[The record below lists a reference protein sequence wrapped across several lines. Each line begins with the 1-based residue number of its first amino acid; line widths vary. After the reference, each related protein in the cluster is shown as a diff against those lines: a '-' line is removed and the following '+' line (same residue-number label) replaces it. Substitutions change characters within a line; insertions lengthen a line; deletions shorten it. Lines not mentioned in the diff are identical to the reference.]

1 MIVTFFGHA
10 DFQRTTEYEQKL
22 LTFLEENVGDRAADM
37 YLGGYG
43 NFDAFAYDRCK
54 QYQQTH
60 PNISLYLITPYIT
73 PQYQKNHLEYQ
84 KALYDGIIYPEIED
98 MPPRFAISYR
108 NRWMT
113 DRADLVV
120 CGIDHAFGGAY
131 KTCLYAGRKGKPVFN
146 IIDGGISFEYQ
157 RR

>member
-73 PQYQKNHLEYQ
+73 PQYQKNHYSTDSNACEIL
-84 KALYDGIIYPEIED
+84 DYP
-98 MPPRFAISYR
+98 
-108 NRWMT
+108 
-113 DRADLVV
+113 
-120 CGIDHAFGGAY
+120 
-131 KTCLYAGRKGKPVFN
+131 
-146 IIDGGISFEYQ
+146 
-157 RR
+157 